1 MAADS
6 RISRRN
12 LVGTS
17 AMSATAVALGA
28 GTGLGRLS
36 EAVAARKA
44 PAVIQGSE
52 QLTYWGGLIFSE
64 AANDLLVETINNWGA
79 ENGIETEVVMINQ
92 NETNQRVSAA
102 VEANTMPDALDLG
115 LDLLLLLST
124 TEQLED
130 VTDVYESIGEA
141 QGGWF
146 ESVANSVDPSLLG
159 GMLTGV
165 PFGAAGNLLNS
176 RRDVLEAAGLTPPPE
191 TWQEL
196 SDWARQAQEPPLFGM
211 GFALSNVGDGNMQVS
226 VMQSYGGRVADDEGQ
241 NCTVRSEETRAYLE
255 WVTTAYADGLFPPGA
270 TVWDGAGDNTAYQ
283 SGQAIFIANPGS
295 VYLGLIEDDPE
306 LAEATTFSSLPAGP
320 IGVISPLQPNVR
332 SIPRTTRDVDAAKA
346 LITHLAEPEF
356 MTEYYKV
363 AIYGPVL
370 QNQLDSDAWD
380 DPVHAG
386 LADLAQNG
394 TAPAYPDVF
403 NTAYADFNTNFIVPR
418 MVQRVVVDGYS
429 IDEAMD
435 EAQEQGQLIYDK
447 YN

>member
-1 MAADS
+1 MTMDP
-6 RISRRN
+6 RLSRRQ
-12 LVGTS
+12 VIGGM
-17 AMSATAVALGA
+17 AGGGAAAALGTGA
-28 GTGLGRLS
+28 GLGRLS
-36 EAVAARKA
+36 EAIAARKA
-44 PAVIQGSE
+44 PAIIQGSG

-64 AANDLLVETINNWGA
+64 AANDLLVETINNWGS
-79 ENGIETEVVMINQ
+79 ENGVETDVVMVNE

-102 VEANTMPDALDLG
+102 VEAGTMPDALDVG

-130 VTDVYESIGEA
+130 VTDVYNSIGEA

-146 ESVANSVDPSLLG
+146 ESIAGSVDPSLLG
-159 GMLTGV
+159 GVMTGV
-165 PFGAAGNLLNS
+165 PYGAAGNLLNS
-176 RRDVLEAAGLTPPPE
+176 RRDVLEAAELTPPPE

-196 SDWARQAQEPPLFGM
+196 SDWARQTQEPPLFGM

-241 NCTVRSEETRAYLE
+241 NCTIRSEETRAYLE

-270 TVWDGAGDNTAYQ
+270 TIWDGAGDNTAYQ

-295 VYLGLIEDDPE
+295 VYLGLIDADPE
-306 LAEATTFSSLPAGP
+306 LAEATAFSSLPAGP
-320 IGVISPLQPNVR
+320 IGVISPLQPKVR
-332 SIPRTTRDVDAAKA
+332 SVPKTTRDVDAAKA
-346 LITHLAEPEF
+346 LITHLAEPDF
-356 MTEYYKV
+356 MAEYYKV

-370 QNQLDSDAWD
+370 QNQLEFDSWE

-429 IDEAMD
+429 LDEAMD

-447 YN
+447 YD